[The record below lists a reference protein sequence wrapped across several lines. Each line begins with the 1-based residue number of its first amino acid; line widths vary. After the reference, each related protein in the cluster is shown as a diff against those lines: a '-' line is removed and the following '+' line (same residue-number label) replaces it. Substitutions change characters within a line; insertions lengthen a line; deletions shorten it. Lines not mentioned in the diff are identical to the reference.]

1 MRQSRNSSHNLCIVK
16 PTDLNLAPLE
26 GDLNRFEE
34 ILEKNIQ
41 CDLPLM
47 RDAARHVVLA
57 GGKRLR
63 PALALACA
71 YGINGLE
78 PTTDDVLK
86 GACAIE
92 LVHAG
97 SLHHDDVID
106 NATTRRA
113 IPSVN
118 VQFSNTVAI
127 LSGDF
132 LLAIASGLAASL
144 GTEVSALLT
153 DTISQLTIGQ
163 IVEQQNLFDA
173 RRTRKQYLVSIEGK
187 TASLFAS
194 ACKIGAIVAGADS
207 KTIEALHD
215 YGYNI
220 GMTFQIVDD
229 LLDITADENIL
240 GKPTGHDI
248 GEGVYT
254 LPVIFAANADAR
266 VKEMLGDRLSVDEL
280 DEILAIVRE
289 PRFINQTFSIARDYG
304 LAASKSLAQ
313 AKIGQEVQD
322 SFMRVIDGLLARTY

>member
-1 MRQSRNSSHNLCIVK
+1 MK

-26 GDLNRFEE
+26 GDLDRFEE

-41 CDLPLM
+41 SDLPLM

-71 YGINGLE
+71 YGVNGLE

-106 NATTRRA
+106 NATMRRA

-127 LSGDF
+127 LSGDY
-132 LLAIASGLAASL
+132 LLSIASILAAQL
-144 GTEVSALLT
+144 GADVSALLAE
-153 DTISQLTIGQ
+153 TISQLAIGQ
-163 IVEQQNLFDA
+163 IIEQQNLFDA
-173 RRTRKQYLVSIEGK
+173 RRTREQYLLAIEGK

-194 ACKIGAIVAGADS
+194 ACKIGAMVAGADS
-207 KTIEALHD
+207 ETVEALNN

-220 GMTFQIVDD
+220 GMTFQIIDD
-229 LLDITADENIL
+229 LLDLTADEEAL
-240 GKPTGHDI
+240 GKPAGHDVI
-248 GEGVYT
+248 EGVYT
-254 LPVIFAANADAR
+254 LPVIFAANVDAR
-266 VKEMLGDRLSVDEL
+266 VKEMLGDRLNPSEL
-280 DEILAIVRE
+280 DEVLVIARE
-289 PRFINQTFSIARDYG
+289 PRFIDQTFSLARDYG
-304 LAASKSLAQ
+304 LKAAESLAY
-313 AKIGQEVQD
+313 AKIDGDVRD
-322 SFMRVIDGLLARTY
+322 SFTRVIDGLLTRTF

>member
-1 MRQSRNSSHNLCIVK
+1 MK

-26 GDLNRFEE
+26 GDLKRFEE

-41 CDLPLM
+41 SDLPLM

-63 PALALACA
+63 PALSLACA

-118 VQFSNTVAI
+118 VQFSNTIAI
-127 LSGDF
+127 LSGDY
-132 LLAIASGLAASL
+132 LLSIASMLAATL
-144 GTEVSALLT
+144 GTGVSAILAE
-153 DTISQLTIGQ
+153 TISQLSIGQ
-163 IVEQQNLFDA
+163 IIEQQNLFDS
-173 RRTRKQYLVSIEGK
+173 RRTREQYLLAIEGK

-194 ACKIGAIVAGADS
+194 ACKIGSMVAGGDS
-207 KTIEALHD
+207 DTIEALHN

-220 GMTFQIVDD
+220 GMAFQIIDD
-229 LLDITADENIL
+229 LLDLVSDESVL
-240 GKPTGHDI
+240 GKPAGHDVS
-248 GEGVYT
+248 EGVYT
-254 LPVIFAANADAR
+254 LPVIFAADNDAR
-266 VKEMLGDRLSVDEL
+266 VKEALGDRLTPTEL
-280 DEILAIVRE
+280 DEVLVIARE
-289 PRFINQTFSIARDYG
+289 PRFIEQTFSIARDYG
-304 LAASKSLAQ
+304 LKAAESLAY
-313 AKIGQEVQD
+313 ANINNDVRD
-322 SFMRVIDGLLARTY
+322 SFTRVIDGLLTRSF

>member
-1 MRQSRNSSHNLCIVK
+1 MK
-16 PTDLNLAPLE
+16 PTDLNLDPLE
-26 GDLNRFEE
+26 GDLNRFED

-41 CDLPLM
+41 SDLPLM

-78 PTTDDVLK
+78 PTTDEVLK

-118 VQFSNTVAI
+118 VQFTNTVAI

-132 LLAIASGLAASL
+132 LLAIASSLAASL
-144 GTEVSALLT
+144 VAVVSVVLS

-163 IVEQQNLFDA
+163 L
-173 RRTRKQYLVSIEGK
+173 
-187 TASLFAS
+187 
-194 ACKIGAIVAGADS
+194 
-207 KTIEALHD
+207 
-215 YGYNI
+215 
-220 GMTFQIVDD
+220 
-229 LLDITADENIL
+229 
-240 GKPTGHDI
+240 
-248 GEGVYT
+248 
-254 LPVIFAANADAR
+254 
-266 VKEMLGDRLSVDEL
+266 
-280 DEILAIVRE
+280 
-289 PRFINQTFSIARDYG
+289 
-304 LAASKSLAQ
+304 
-313 AKIGQEVQD
+313 
-322 SFMRVIDGLLARTY
+322 ID

>member
-1 MRQSRNSSHNLCIVK
+1 MK
-16 PTDLNLAPLE
+16 PTDLNLDPLE
-26 GDLNRFEE
+26 GDLNRFED

-41 CDLPLM
+41 SDLPLM

-78 PTTDDVLK
+78 PTTDEVLK

-118 VQFSNTVAI
+118 VQFTNTVAI

-132 LLAIASGLAASL
+132 LLAIASSLAASL
-144 GTEVSALLT
+144 GAEVSAVLA

-163 IVEQQNLFDA
+163 VIEQQNLFDA
-173 RRTRKQYLVSIEGK
+173 RRTREQYLVSIEGK

-194 ACKIGAIVAGADS
+194 ACKIGAMAAGGDAE
-207 KTIEALHD
+207 TIEALHN

-220 GMTFQIVDD
+220 GMTFQIIDD
-229 LLDITADENIL
+229 LLDLTADDETL
-240 GKPTGHDI
+240 GKPAGHDI
-248 GEGVYT
+248 TEGVYT
-254 LPVIFAANADAR
+254 LPVIFAADTDAR
-266 VKEMLGDRLSVDEL
+266 VKEMLGDRLSSTEL
-280 DEILAIVRE
+280 DEVLVIARE
-289 PRFINQTFSIARDYG
+289 PRFIDQTFSIAKDYG
-304 LAASKSLAQ
+304 LKAAESLAY
-313 AKIGQEVQD
+313 ANINSEVRD
-322 SFMRVIDGLLARTY
+322 SFTRVIDGLLLRTF

>member
-1 MRQSRNSSHNLCIVK
+1 MK

-26 GDLNRFEE
+26 GDLNRFED

-41 CDLPLM
+41 SDLPLM

-63 PALALACA
+63 PALAIACA

-78 PTTDDVLK
+78 PTTDEVLK

-118 VQFSNTVAI
+118 VQFTNTVAI
-127 LSGDF
+127 LSGDY
-132 LLAIASGLAASL
+132 LLAIASRLAASL
-144 GTEVSALLT
+144 GAEVSTLLA
-153 DTISQLTIGQ
+153 DTISQLAIGQ

-173 RRTRKQYLVSIEGK
+173 RRTREQYLISIEGK

-194 ACKIGAIVAGADS
+194 ACKIGAMAGGGES
-207 KTIEALHD
+207 ETVEALFN

-220 GMTFQIVDD
+220 GMAFQIVDD
-229 LLDITADENIL
+229 LLDLTADEETL
-240 GKPTGHDI
+240 GKPTGHDVM
-248 GEGVYT
+248 EGVYT

-266 VKEMLGDRLSVDEL
+266 VKEMLGDKLSGAEL
-280 DEILAIVRE
+280 DAVLVIARE
-289 PRFINQTFSIARDYG
+289 PRFIDQTFSIAKDYG
-304 LAASKSLAQ
+304 LRAAESLSQ
-313 AKIGQEVQD
+313 AKINTEVRD
-322 SFMRVIDGLLARTY
+322 SFTRLIDGLLNRSF

>member
-1 MRQSRNSSHNLCIVK
+1 MK

-41 CDLPLM
+41 SDLPLM

-71 YGINGLE
+71 YGVNGLE

-118 VQFSNTVAI
+118 VQFTNTVAI
-127 LSGDF
+127 LSGDY
-132 LLAIASGLAASL
+132 LLSQASMLAASL
-144 GTEVSALLT
+144 GADVSALLAE
-153 DTISQLTIGQ
+153 TISQLAIGQ
-163 IVEQQNLFDA
+163 IIEQQNLFDA
-173 RRTRKQYLVSIEGK
+173 RRTREQYLLAIEGK

-194 ACKIGAIVAGADS
+194 ACKIGAMVAGAE
-207 KTIEALHD
+207 TETVEALHN

-220 GMTFQIVDD
+220 GMTFQIIDD
-229 LLDITADENIL
+229 LLDLTADEEVL
-240 GKPTGHDI
+240 GKPAGHDVT
-248 GEGVYT
+248 EGVYT
-254 LPVIFAANADAR
+254 LPVIFAASNDAR
-266 VKEMLGDRLSVDEL
+266 VKEVLGDHLTAAEL
-280 DEILAIVRE
+280 DEVLVIARE
-289 PRFINQTFSIARDYG
+289 PRFIDQTFSIARDYG
-304 LAASKSLAQ
+304 LRAAESLAYAQ
-313 AKIGQEVQD
+313 INAEVRD
-322 SFMRVIDGLLARTY
+322 SFTRVIDGLLTRTF

>member
-1 MRQSRNSSHNLCIVK
+1 MRQSHIFRHNLKEVK

-41 CDLPLM
+41 SDLPLM

-71 YGINGLE
+71 YGVNGLE

-118 VQFSNTVAI
+118 VQFTNTVAI
-127 LSGDF
+127 LSGDY
-132 LLAIASGLAASL
+132 LLSQASMLAASL
-144 GTEVSALLT
+144 GADVSALLAE
-153 DTISQLTIGQ
+153 TISQLAIGQ
-163 IVEQQNLFDA
+163 IIEQQNLFDA
-173 RRTRKQYLVSIEGK
+173 RRTREQYLLAIEGK

-194 ACKIGAIVAGADS
+194 ACKIGAMVAGAE
-207 KTIEALHD
+207 TETVEALHN

-220 GMTFQIVDD
+220 GMTFQIIDD
-229 LLDITADENIL
+229 LLDLTADEEVL
-240 GKPTGHDI
+240 GKPAGHDVT
-248 GEGVYT
+248 EGVYT
-254 LPVIFAANADAR
+254 LPVIFAASNDAR
-266 VKEMLGDRLSVDEL
+266 VKEVLGDHLTAAEL
-280 DEILAIVRE
+280 DEVLVIARE
-289 PRFINQTFSIARDYG
+289 PRFIDQKFSIARDYG
-304 LAASKSLAQ
+304 LRAAEPLAYAQ
-313 AKIGQEVQD
+313 INAEVRD
-322 SFMRVIDGLLARTY
+322 SFTRVIDGLLTRTF